1 MSYRI
6 YYLTQ
11 LVQTTNDR
19 ESALEYVAADCAATG
34 RDRGDFEILDTSD
47 QVTS

>member
-1 MSYRI
+1 MTYKI
-6 YYLTQ
+6 YYLTR

-34 RDRGDFEILDTSD
+34 KDRDDFEILDDSD
-47 QVTS
+47 LVTS

>member
-6 YYLTQ
+6 YYLTR

-34 RDRGDFEILDTSD
+34 RYRDDYEILDQSD
-47 QVTS
+47 LVAS